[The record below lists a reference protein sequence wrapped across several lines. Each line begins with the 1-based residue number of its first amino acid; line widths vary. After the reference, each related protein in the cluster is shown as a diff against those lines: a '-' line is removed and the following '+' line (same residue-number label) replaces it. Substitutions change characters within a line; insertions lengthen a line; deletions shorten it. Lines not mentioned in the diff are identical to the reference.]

1 MPKVLSIGVCDDN
14 MIECTALS
22 QKIKRLFSLKGIAA
36 TVSDFYSGQ
45 ALLIWE
51 QKIDILFLDI
61 KMASLNGL
69 ETAKLLR
76 EQGQDFLLIFITSAE
91 EYVYDAFE
99 VEAFRYL
106 LKPADDFKLEQSLFA
121 AVEKKRKNPGNFF
134 IFHRNHEV
142 IKINLDEVFYFE
154 ITGRVIKAHLKMGC
168 EEFYGK
174 ISTLEESLLDLEFFR
189 CHKSYLVNLKF
200 VESFSKTE
208 IIMENGDRLFLSRRR
223 TEAFSKAF
231 LSYLKKSGGLIDVN
245 PGESM

>member
-22 QKIKRLFSLKGIAA
+22 QKIKRLLSLKGIAA

-174 ISTLEESLLDLEFFR
+174 ISTLEESLLDL
-189 CHKSYLVNLKF
+189 KF

>member
-1 MPKVLSIGVCDDN
+1 MMIYLALCDDD
-14 MIECTALS
+14 AVF
-22 QKIKRLFSLKGIAA
+22 RLKFKEMLTRVLDNAGI
-36 TVSDFYSGQ
+36 FHHIYEFESGED
-45 ALLIWE
+45 LLE
-51 QKIDILFLDI
+51 NYPKKLDILFLDI

-142 IKINLDEVFYFE
+142 IKINLDEVLIEELEREYLDKYVGQPVYVEDALFTIEASLDYGNYSIMPLTEEEKATYSYF
-154 ITGRVIKAHLKMGC
+154 
-168 EEFYGK
+168 
-174 ISTLEESLLDLEFFR
+174 
-189 CHKSYLVNLKF
+189 N
-200 VESFSKTE
+200 
-208 IIMENGDRLFLSRRR
+208 
-223 TEAFSKAF
+223 
-231 LSYLKKSGGLIDVN
+231 
-245 PGESM
+245 